1 MAKTTK
7 KVQGIHSLIKFQ
19 RHQGVESLTI
29 EGKQELA
36 DLKQDN
42 KGDTSLILNADKDK
56 VNEIASNVP
65 YLGIAHTT
73 TGEAPNQTKTA
84 TVSQDL
90 TQFPLTGG
98 ELVTV
103 DKTAEGLTL
112 NDTKVKELIDTK
124 AEALKKELGS
134 GAVSGTGA
142 TASPITLNGGELV
155 KVDKSGDTLTLNDSK
170 VKELVE
176 TTKTEILEK
185 VEPTK
190 PLIKPYNL
198 SNIDGNISNATLG
211 ISMDTLSFGAFTI
224 TTQTGSKVESYT
236 YFLHQG
242 VASIYKKTGEN
253 IIVFINCSQFGANV
267 EIYFKNPVDS
277 VYVSGINAYQNE
289 DSQLNVNI
297 ASSNYNEM
305 QANMAE
311 NITTSGN
318 VPQPFDE
325 GYDHL

>member
-42 KGDTSLILNADKDK
+42 KGDTTLILNADKDK
-56 VNEIASNVP
+56 VNELVSAVP
-65 YLGIAHTT
+65 YLDIAHTT

-98 ELVTV
+98 GLVTV

-134 GAVSGTGA
+134 GAGSGTGA
-142 TASPITLNGGELV
+142 TANPITLNGGELV
-155 KVDKSGDTLTLNDSK
+155 TVDKSGDTLTLNDSK

-176 TTKTEILEK
+176 NTKTEILNK
-185 VEPTK
+185 VKTTPATA
-190 PLIKPYNL
+190 LYYNL
-198 SNIDGNISNATLG
+198 NGEEVLSAQYGIAGSTLG
-211 ISMDTLSFGAFTI
+211 YSTFVLSAEHDGQYNSHFVHIPLYNNTTI
-224 TTQTGSKVESYT
+224 
-236 YFLHQG
+236 
-242 VASIYKKTGEN
+242 KKLSDN
-253 IIVFINCSQFGANV
+253 IIIVITPSSEGFQI
-267 EIYFKNPVDS
+267 ELYFKNATSIIISGVDYS
-277 VYVSGINAYQNE
+277 GASKSPTLSINTLSETYADVSARLIPT
-289 DSQLNVNI
+289 I
-297 ASSNYNEM
+297 
-305 QANMAE
+305 
-311 NITTSGN
+311 GN
-318 VPQPFDE
+318 VPKPFDE
-325 GYDHL
+325 DYDYL

>member
-56 VNEIASNVP
+56 VNELVSAVP
-65 YLGIAHTT
+65 YLDIAHTT

-84 TVSQDL
+84 TLNQDL
-90 TQFPLTGG
+90 SHFPLSGG

-103 DKTAEGLTL
+103 DKTSEGLTL
-112 NDTKVKELIDTK
+112 NDTKVKELIETK
-124 AEALKKELGS
+124 ATELKKEIGS
-134 GAVSGTGA
+134 GVGSGTGA
-142 TASPITLNGGELV
+142 TATPITLNGGELV
-155 KVDKSGDTLTLNDSK
+155 TVDKSGDTLTLNDSK

-176 TTKTEILEK
+176 NTKTEILK
-185 VEPTK
+185 TIPPKTPTALQYDLEASEVLSAEYIIGGSK
-190 PLIKPYNL
+190 LRYSTLVLSTEHDGQYENSFIYIPLNNNQTTKKL
-198 SNIDGNISNATLG
+198 SDNVIVRITPSSDGFQIELFFKNATNVV
-211 ISMDTLSFGAFTI
+211 ISGVDYCGTTVTPTLTINTLSETFA
-224 TTQTGSKVESYT
+224 
-236 YFLHQG
+236 
-242 VASIYKKTGEN
+242 
-253 IIVFINCSQFGANV
+253 
-267 EIYFKNPVDS
+267 D
-277 VYVSGINAYQNE
+277 VSAT
-289 DSQLNVNI
+289 L
-297 ASSNYNEM
+297 
-305 QANMAE
+305 
-311 NITTSGN
+311 TPTGN

>member
-29 EGKQELA
+29 EGKESLA

-56 VNEIASNVP
+56 VNEVASAVP
-65 YLGIAHTT
+65 YLEIAHTT
-73 TGEAPNQTKTA
+73 TGETPNQTKTA

-90 TQFPLTGG
+90 TQFPLSGG

-103 DKTAEGLTL
+103 EKTAEGLTL

-134 GAVSGTGA
+134 GTGA
-142 TASPITLNGGELV
+142 TANPITLNGGELV
-155 KVDKSGDTLTLNDSK
+155 TVDKSGDTLTLNDSK

-176 TTKTEILEK
+176 TTKAEILKEAK
-185 VEPTK
+185 PKSGTFPNVYDLEANEILNANFGILGSKITYSTFIVSTVHNGKYENHFVYVPLKIQLTK
-190 PLIKPYNL
+190 KLSENLIVRLTPQSEGFNADLFFKEAT
-198 SNIDGNISNATLG
+198 DVNISGVDYSGSTMTPTLNINESSETYDDVKATL
-211 ISMDTLSFGAFTI
+211 L
-224 TTQTGSKVESYT
+224 
-236 YFLHQG
+236 
-242 VASIYKKTGEN
+242 
-253 IIVFINCSQFGANV
+253 
-267 EIYFKNPVDS
+267 P
-277 VYVSGINAYQNE
+277 
-289 DSQLNVNI
+289 
-297 ASSNYNEM
+297 
-305 QANMAE
+305 
-311 NITTSGN
+311 TSGN

>member
-56 VNEIASNVP
+56 VNEVASDVP
-65 YLGIAHTT
+65 YLEIAHTT
-73 TGEAPNQTKTA
+73 TGTAPNQTKTA

-90 TQFPLTGG
+90 TQFPLSGG

-134 GAVSGTGA
+134 GAGTGTGA
-142 TASPITLNGGELV
+142 TANPITLNGGELV

-176 TTKTEILEK
+176 TTKAEILKEA
-185 VEPTK
+185 K
-190 PLIKPYNL
+190 PKTGTIPNAYNL
-198 SNIDGNISNATLG
+198 SANEVLNANYGILGSQLGYSTFVISTQHNGKYENHFVYVPLLTEVTKKLSDNLIVRITPQYEGFNVVLFFKEATDVNISGIDFSGNPMTPTLNINESSETYDSVKATL
-211 ISMDTLSFGAFTI
+211 L
-224 TTQTGSKVESYT
+224 
-236 YFLHQG
+236 
-242 VASIYKKTGEN
+242 
-253 IIVFINCSQFGANV
+253 
-267 EIYFKNPVDS
+267 P
-277 VYVSGINAYQNE
+277 
-289 DSQLNVNI
+289 
-297 ASSNYNEM
+297 
-305 QANMAE
+305 
-311 NITTSGN
+311 TSGN
-318 VPQPFDE
+318 VPQPLDD
-325 GYDHL
+325 GYDQL

>member
-56 VNEIASNVP
+56 VNELVSAVP
-65 YLGIAHTT
+65 YLDIAHTT
-73 TGEAPNQTKTA
+73 TGTAPNQTKTA

-90 TQFPLTGG
+90 SHFPLSGG

-103 DKTAEGLTL
+103 TKTTEGLTL
-112 NDTKVKELIDTK
+112 DDSKVKELVETK
-124 AEALKKELGS
+124 ATELKKELGS
-134 GAVSGTGA
+134 GTGTGTGA
-142 TASPITLNGGELV
+142 TANPITLNGGELV

-176 TTKTEILEK
+176 NTKTEILK
-185 VEPTK
+185 TIPPKTPTA
-190 PLIKPYNL
+190 LQYDL
-198 SNIDGNISNATLG
+198 EASEVLTAEYSIS
-211 ISMDTLSFGAFTI
+211 
-224 TTQTGSKVESYT
+224 GSKLRYSTLVLSTEHDGQYENH
-236 YFLHQG
+236 F
-242 VASIYKKTGEN
+242 IYIPLNNNGITKKLSDNT
-253 IIVFINCSQFGANV
+253 IIRINPQAEGFH
-267 EIYFKNPVDS
+267 ITLYFKNATNVVISGVD
-277 VYVSGINAYQNE
+277 YCGTTLTPTLL
-289 DSQLNVNI
+289 LNILSETYDDVKATLLPTI
-297 ASSNYNEM
+297 
-305 QANMAE
+305 
-311 NITTSGN
+311 GN
-318 VPQPFDE
+318 VPQPLDD

>member
-56 VNEIASNVP
+56 VNEVASNVP

-84 TVSQDL
+84 TLNQDL
-90 TQFPLTGG
+90 SHFPLSGG

-103 DKTAEGLTL
+103 DKTSEGLTL
-112 NDTKVKELIDTK
+112 NDTKVKELIETK
-124 AEALKKELGS
+124 ATELKKEIGS
-134 GAVSGTGA
+134 GAGSSTGA
-142 TASPITLNGGELV
+142 TATPITLNGGELV
-155 KVDKSGDTLTLNDSK
+155 TVDKSGDTLTLNDSK

-176 TTKTEILEK
+176 NTKTEILKEA
-185 VEPTK
+185 K
-190 PLIKPYNL
+190 PKSGTLPNAYNL
-198 SNIDGNISNATLG
+198 SANEILNGNYG
-211 ISMDTLSFGAFTI
+211 ISGASLGYSTFVI
-224 TTQTGSKVESYT
+224 STQHNGKY
-236 YFLHQG
+236 
-242 VASIYKKTGEN
+242 EN
-253 IIVFINCSQFGANV
+253 HF
-267 EIYFKNPVDS
+267 
-277 VYVSGINAYQNE
+277 VYVPLRNEVTKKLSDNLIVRIRPQSEGFGVELFFKEATDVYIAGIDFSGSIMTPTLNINE
-289 DSQLNVNI
+289 
-297 ASSNYNEM
+297 SSETYDEVK
-305 QANMAE
+305 ANLLP
-311 NITTSGN
+311 TSGN

>member
-56 VNEIASNVP
+56 VNEVSSNVP

-134 GAVSGTGA
+134 GAGSGTGA
-142 TASPITLNGGELV
+142 TASTITLNGGELV
-155 KVDKSGDTLTLNDSK
+155 TVDKSGDTLTLNDSK

-176 TTKTEILEK
+176 NTKTEILK
-185 VEPTK
+185 TIPPKTPTALQYDLEASEVLSAEYSISGSK
-190 PLIKPYNL
+190 LRYSTLVLSAEHDGQYEDHFIYIPLNNNQITKKL
-198 SNIDGNISNATLG
+198 SDNVIVRIIQYSDGFNIALFFKNATNVA
-211 ISMDTLSFGAFTI
+211 ISGVDYCGTILTPTLLLNTLS
-224 TTQTGSKVESYT
+224 ET
-236 YFLHQG
+236 YDD
-242 VASIYKKTGEN
+242 V
-253 IIVFINCSQFGANV
+253 
-267 EIYFKNPVDS
+267 
-277 VYVSGINAYQNE
+277 NATV
-289 DSQLNVNI
+289 LP
-297 ASSNYNEM
+297 
-305 QANMAE
+305 
-311 NITTSGN
+311 TSGN
-318 VPQPFDE
+318 VPKPFDE

>member
-29 EGKQELA
+29 EGKESLA

-56 VNEIASNVP
+56 VNEVASNVP
-65 YLGIAHTT
+65 YIGIAHTT

-84 TVSQDL
+84 TLNQDL
-90 TQFPLTGG
+90 SHFPLSGG

-112 NDTKVKELIDTK
+112 NDTKVKELIETK
-124 AEALKKELGS
+124 ATELKKELGS
-134 GAVSGTGA
+134 SAGSGTGA

-155 KVDKSGDTLTLNDSK
+155 TVDKSGDTLTLNDSK

-176 TTKTEILEK
+176 NTKTEILK
-185 VEPTK
+185 TIPPKTPTALQYDLEAEEVLNAEYSISGSK
-190 PLIKPYNL
+190 LRYSTLVLSTEHDGQYESRFIHIPLNNNQTTKKL
-198 SNIDGNISNATLG
+198 SDNVIVRITPSSEGFQIELFFKNATNVIISGVDYCGTTLTPTLLLNTLSETYDDVNATL
-211 ISMDTLSFGAFTI
+211 L
-224 TTQTGSKVESYT
+224 
-236 YFLHQG
+236 
-242 VASIYKKTGEN
+242 
-253 IIVFINCSQFGANV
+253 
-267 EIYFKNPVDS
+267 P
-277 VYVSGINAYQNE
+277 
-289 DSQLNVNI
+289 
-297 ASSNYNEM
+297 
-305 QANMAE
+305 
-311 NITTSGN
+311 TSGN
-318 VPQPFDE
+318 VPKPFDE

>member
-56 VNEIASNVP
+56 VNEVASNVP

-112 NDTKVKELIDTK
+112 NDTKVKELIETK
-124 AEALKKELGS
+124 ATELKKELGS
-134 GAVSGTGA
+134 GAGSGTGA
-142 TASPITLNGGELV
+142 TASPITLNGGKLV
-155 KVDKSGDTLTLNDSK
+155 TVDKSGDTLTLNDSK

-176 TTKTEILEK
+176 STKAEILKAIPPKKPTASQYDLEAEEVLNAVFGVEGEK
-185 VEPTK
+185 LRYSTFILSLTYNGKNDSHFIHIPIYNNNVIKKLSDNTIISIQPKAEGFYIMLYFKNATSVAISGVDYCNSTDTPT
-190 PLIKPYNL
+190 LTINTL
-198 SNIDGNISNATLG
+198 SETYADVNATL
-211 ISMDTLSFGAFTI
+211 L
-224 TTQTGSKVESYT
+224 
-236 YFLHQG
+236 
-242 VASIYKKTGEN
+242 
-253 IIVFINCSQFGANV
+253 
-267 EIYFKNPVDS
+267 P
-277 VYVSGINAYQNE
+277 
-289 DSQLNVNI
+289 
-297 ASSNYNEM
+297 
-305 QANMAE
+305 
-311 NITTSGN
+311 TSGN

-325 GYDHL
+325 GYDYL

>member
-36 DLKQDN
+36 DLRQDN

-56 VNEIASNVP
+56 VNEVASNVP

-73 TGEAPNQTKTA
+73 TGTAPNQTKTA

-90 TQFPLTGG
+90 THFPLSGG

-103 DKTAEGLTL
+103 DKSAEGLTL

-134 GAVSGTGA
+134 SAGSGTGA

-176 TTKTEILEK
+176 NTKTEILNK
-185 VEPTK
+185 VKTTPNTA
-190 PLIKPYNL
+190 LYYNL
-198 SNIDGNISNATLG
+198 NGEEVLSAEYEIFGSTLG
-211 ISMDTLSFGAFTI
+211 YSTFVLSVEHDGQYNSHFVHIPLYNNTTIKKLSDNTIIEISPRPEGFHLN
-224 TTQTGSKVESYT
+224 
-236 YFLHQG
+236 L
-242 VASIYKKTGEN
+242 
-253 IIVFINCSQFGANV
+253 
-267 EIYFKNPVDS
+267 YFKNATSVLISGVDYS
-277 VYVSGINAYQNE
+277 GTTVTPTLSINTLSETYTDVSAR
-289 DSQLNVNI
+289 LTP
-297 ASSNYNEM
+297 
-305 QANMAE
+305 
-311 NITTSGN
+311 TTGN

>member
-29 EGKQELA
+29 EGKESLA

-56 VNEIASNVP
+56 VNEVVSNVP

-90 TQFPLTGG
+90 TQFPLSGG

-134 GAVSGTGA
+134 GAGSGTGA

-155 KVDKSGDTLTLNDSK
+155 TVDKSGDTLTLNDSK

-176 TTKTEILEK
+176 STKTEILNK
-185 VEPTK
+185 VKTTPNTA
-190 PLIKPYNL
+190 LYYNL
-198 SNIDGNISNATLG
+198 EGEEVLSAEYSISGSKLGYSTLVLSTEQGGQYESCFIHIPLNNNQTTKKLSDNVIVKITPFSEGFQIELFFKNATNVIISGVDYCGTTLTPTLMLNTLTETFADVNATL
-211 ISMDTLSFGAFTI
+211 L
-224 TTQTGSKVESYT
+224 
-236 YFLHQG
+236 
-242 VASIYKKTGEN
+242 
-253 IIVFINCSQFGANV
+253 
-267 EIYFKNPVDS
+267 P
-277 VYVSGINAYQNE
+277 
-289 DSQLNVNI
+289 
-297 ASSNYNEM
+297 
-305 QANMAE
+305 
-311 NITTSGN
+311 TSGN
-318 VPQPFDE
+318 VPKPFDE

>member
-84 TVSQDL
+84 TVSQNL

-98 ELVTV
+98 ELVT
-103 DKTAEGLTL
+103 
-112 NDTKVKELIDTK
+112 
-124 AEALKKELGS
+124 
-134 GAVSGTGA
+134 
-142 TASPITLNGGELV
+142 
-155 KVDKSGDTLTLNDSK
+155 VDKSGDTLTLNDSK

-176 TTKTEILEK
+176 STKTEIIKEVKPKTIAGVQYDLSGTEVLNARYAIEGEQLRYSTLIISTEHDYK
-185 VEPTK
+185 YNSYFIHIPLNNNQTTK
-190 PLIKPYNL
+190 KLSDNLIVRITPKAEGFMIELFFKNAT
-198 SNIDGNISNATLG
+198 DVNISGVDYCNSTLLPTLDTNTLSDTYDSVNATL
-211 ISMDTLSFGAFTI
+211 T
-224 TTQTGSKVESYT
+224 
-236 YFLHQG
+236 
-242 VASIYKKTGEN
+242 
-253 IIVFINCSQFGANV
+253 
-267 EIYFKNPVDS
+267 P
-277 VYVSGINAYQNE
+277 
-289 DSQLNVNI
+289 
-297 ASSNYNEM
+297 
-305 QANMAE
+305 
-311 NITTSGN
+311 TSGN

>member
-73 TGEAPNQTKTA
+73 TGTAPNQTKTA

-90 TQFPLTGG
+90 TQFPLSGG

-103 DKTAEGLTL
+103 TKTTEGLTL

-134 GAVSGTGA
+134 GAGSGTGA
-142 TASPITLNGGELV
+142 TANPITLNGGELV
-155 KVDKSGDTLTLNDSK
+155 TVDKSGDTLTLNDSK

-176 TTKTEILEK
+176 NTKTEILKTIPPKKPTASQYDLEAEEVLNANFGVEGEK
-185 VEPTK
+185 LRYSTFILSLEYNGKFDSHFIYIPINNNKT
-190 PLIKPYNL
+190 IKKL
-198 SNIDGNISNATLG
+198 SDN
-211 ISMDTLSFGAFTI
+211 TI
-224 TTQTGSKVESYT
+224 
-236 YFLHQG
+236 
-242 VASIYKKTGEN
+242 
-253 IIVFINCSQFGANV
+253 IIINPKSEGFH
-267 EIYFKNPVDS
+267 IMLYFKNATS
-277 VYVSGINAYQNE
+277 VAISGIDYCNSTETPTLTINTLSETYA
-289 DSQLNVNI
+289 DVSARLTP
-297 ASSNYNEM
+297 
-305 QANMAE
+305 
-311 NITTSGN
+311 TTGN

-325 GYDHL
+325 DYDHL

>member
-56 VNEIASNVP
+56 VNEVSSNVP
-65 YLGIAHTT
+65 YLEVAHTT

-90 TQFPLTGG
+90 TQFPLSGG

-134 GAVSGTGA
+134 SAGSGTGA
-142 TASPITLNGGELV
+142 TANPITLNGGELV
-155 KVDKSGDTLTLNDSK
+155 TVDKSGDTLTLNDSK

-176 TTKTEILEK
+176 STKTEILSK
-185 VEPTK
+185 VTTPKQTE
-190 PLIKPYNL
+190 LYYNL
-198 SNIDGNISNATLG
+198 EGSEALSAEYGIHGSKLGYSTLVLSTEHDGQYESHFIHIPLNNNQTIKKLSDNVIVRIIPSAEGFHIGLFFKNATRVI
-211 ISMDTLSFGAFTI
+211 ISGVDYCGTIATPELLINTMSETYDDLKATL
-224 TTQTGSKVESYT
+224 
-236 YFLHQG
+236 L
-242 VASIYKKTGEN
+242 
-253 IIVFINCSQFGANV
+253 
-267 EIYFKNPVDS
+267 P
-277 VYVSGINAYQNE
+277 
-289 DSQLNVNI
+289 
-297 ASSNYNEM
+297 
-305 QANMAE
+305 
-311 NITTSGN
+311 TSGN
-318 VPQPFDE
+318 VPQPFELE
-325 GYDHL
+325 GDHL

>member
-56 VNEIASNVP
+56 VNEVASNVP

-176 TTKTEILEK
+176 TTKTEILKK

-242 VASIYKKTGEN
+242 VAPIYRKTGEN
-253 IIVFINCSQFGANV
+253 IIVFISCSQFGANV
-267 EIYFKNPVDS
+267 EIYFKNPVDTI
-277 VYVSGINAYQNE
+277 YVSGINAYQNE
-289 DSQLNVNI
+289 DTQLNVNI
-297 ASSNYNEM
+297 ASSNYNEI
-305 QANMAE
+305 QP
-311 NITTSGN
+311 TSGN

-325 GYDHL
+325 DYDHL

>member
-56 VNEIASNVP
+56 VNEVASNVP

-73 TGEAPNQTKTA
+73 TGKAPNQTKTA

-134 GAVSGTGA
+134 GAGTGTGV

-176 TTKTEILEK
+176 TTKAEILKEA
-185 VEPTK
+185 K
-190 PLIKPYNL
+190 PKTGTLPNAYNL
-198 SNIDGNISNATLG
+198 SANEVLNANYGILGNQLGYSTFVISSLHNGNYENHFVYVPLLNEVTKKLSDNLIVRITPQSEGFNVVLFFKEATDVNISGIDFSVSTMTPTLNINESSETYDSVKATL
-211 ISMDTLSFGAFTI
+211 LP
-224 TTQTGSKVESYT
+224 TT
-236 YFLHQG
+236 
-242 VASIYKKTGEN
+242 
-253 IIVFINCSQFGANV
+253 
-267 EIYFKNPVDS
+267 
-277 VYVSGINAYQNE
+277 
-289 DSQLNVNI
+289 
-297 ASSNYNEM
+297 
-305 QANMAE
+305 
-311 NITTSGN
+311 GN

>member
-56 VNEIASNVP
+56 VNEVASNVP

-103 DKTAEGLTL
+103 EKTAEGLTL
-112 NDTKVKELIDTK
+112 NDAKVKELVDTK

-134 GAVSGTGA
+134 GTGG

-176 TTKTEILEK
+176 TTKAEILKEA
-185 VEPTK
+185 K
-190 PLIKPYNL
+190 PATGTLPNAYNL
-198 SNIDGNISNATLG
+198 SGNEVLNATYGLLG
-211 ISMDTLSFGAFTI
+211 NTLGYSTFIISAFHNGQYENHFVYVPLLNEVTKKLS
-224 TTQTGSKVESYT
+224 KN
-236 YFLHQG
+236 L
-242 VASIYKKTGEN
+242 
-253 IIVFINCSQFGANV
+253 IVRIRPQAEGFNV
-267 EIYFKNPVDS
+267 ELFFKEASD
-277 VYVSGINAYQNE
+277 
-289 DSQLNVNI
+289 VNI
-297 ASSNYNEM
+297 AGVDFSQSTMTPTLETNESSETY
-305 QANMAE
+305 ASVLA
-311 NITTSGN
+311 TLLPTSGN

>member
-56 VNEIASNVP
+56 VNEVASNVP

-98 ELVTV
+98 ELV
-103 DKTAEGLTL
+103 
-112 NDTKVKELIDTK
+112 
-124 AEALKKELGS
+124 
-134 GAVSGTGA
+134 
-142 TASPITLNGGELV
+142 

-176 TTKTEILEK
+176 STKTEILKAIPPKKPTALQYDLEAEEVLSAEFGVEGEK
-185 VEPTK
+185 LRYSTFILSLEYNGKYDSHFIHIPINNNNITK
-190 PLIKPYNL
+190 KL
-198 SNIDGNISNATLG
+198 SDNTIISIIPKSEGFYVTL
-211 ISMDTLSFGAFTI
+211 
-224 TTQTGSKVESYT
+224 
-236 YFLHQG
+236 
-242 VASIYKKTGEN
+242 
-253 IIVFINCSQFGANV
+253 
-267 EIYFKNPVDS
+267 YFKNATS
-277 VYVSGINAYQNE
+277 VAISGLDYCNSTETPTLTINTLSETFADVSAT
-289 DSQLNVNI
+289 LTP
-297 ASSNYNEM
+297 
-305 QANMAE
+305 
-311 NITTSGN
+311 TTGN

-325 GYDHL
+325 DYNRL

>member
-56 VNEIASNVP
+56 VNEVASNVP

-134 GAVSGTGA
+134 GAGTGTGA

-176 TTKTEILEK
+176 STKTEILKEARPK
-185 VEPTK
+185 TGTLPNV
-190 PLIKPYNL
+190 YNL
-198 SNIDGNISNATLG
+198 EANEVLNANFGILGAKIVYSTFIVSTLHNGQYENHFVYVPLKTQLTKKLSENLIVRLTPQAEGFNAELFFKEATDVNISGIDFSASTMTPTLNINESSETYDSVKATL
-211 ISMDTLSFGAFTI
+211 LP
-224 TTQTGSKVESYT
+224 TT
-236 YFLHQG
+236 
-242 VASIYKKTGEN
+242 
-253 IIVFINCSQFGANV
+253 
-267 EIYFKNPVDS
+267 
-277 VYVSGINAYQNE
+277 
-289 DSQLNVNI
+289 
-297 ASSNYNEM
+297 
-305 QANMAE
+305 
-311 NITTSGN
+311 GN

-325 GYDHL
+325 GYDRL

>member
-29 EGKQELA
+29 EGKESLA
-36 DLKQDN
+36 DLKQDS

-56 VNEIASNVP
+56 VNEVSSNVP

-134 GAVSGTGA
+134 GTGA

-155 KVDKSGDTLTLNDSK
+155 TVDKSGDTLTLNDSK

-176 TTKTEILEK
+176 TTKAEILKEA
-185 VEPTK
+185 K
-190 PLIKPYNL
+190 PATGTLPNAYNL
-198 SNIDGNISNATLG
+198 YSNEVLNATYGLLG
-211 ISMDTLSFGAFTI
+211 AQLGYSTFVISAFHNGQYENHFVYVPLSNEVT
-224 TTQTGSKVESYT
+224 
-236 YFLHQG
+236 
-242 VASIYKKTGEN
+242 KKLSDN
-253 IIVFINCSQFGANV
+253 IIVTVRPQAEGFNV
-267 EIYFKNPVDS
+267 ELFFKEASEVTIAGVDFS
-277 VYVSGINAYQNE
+277 NSTMTPILTINE
-289 DSQLNVNI
+289 
-297 ASSNYNEM
+297 SSETY
-305 QANMAE
+305 ANRLA
-311 NITTSGN
+311 NLLPTSGN

-325 GYDHL
+325 DYDHL

>member
-29 EGKQELA
+29 EGKESLA

-42 KGDTSLILNADKDK
+42 KGDTSIILNADKDK
-56 VNEIASNVP
+56 VNEVASNVP

-73 TGEAPNQTKTA
+73 TGTAPNQTKTA

-90 TQFPLTGG
+90 TQFPLSGG

-134 GAVSGTGA
+134 GSGSGTGA
-142 TASPITLNGGELV
+142 TATPITLNGGELV

-176 TTKTEILEK
+176 NTKTEILKEVNPK
-185 VEPTK
+185 TGTLPNV
-190 PLIKPYNL
+190 YNL
-198 SNIDGNISNATLG
+198 EANEVLNANFG
-211 ISMDTLSFGAFTI
+211 IL
-224 TTQTGSKVESYT
+224 GSKISYST
-236 YFLHQG
+236 FIVSTLHNRK
-242 VASIYKKTGEN
+242 YEN
-253 IIVFINCSQFGANV
+253 HF
-267 EIYFKNPVDS
+267 
-277 VYVSGINAYQNE
+277 VYVPLQTQLTKKLSENLIVRLTPQAEGFNADLFFKE
-289 DSQLNVNI
+289 ATNVNI
-297 ASSNYNEM
+297 SGVDYSGSSMIPTLNINESSETYDGVK
-305 QANMAE
+305 A
-311 NITTSGN
+311 TLLPTSGN

>member
-56 VNEIASNVP
+56 VNELVSAVP
-65 YLGIAHTT
+65 YLDIAHTT

-90 TQFPLTGG
+90 TQFPLSGG

-103 DKTAEGLTL
+103 EKTAEGLTL
-112 NDTKVKELIDTK
+112 NDAKVKELVDTK

-134 GAVSGTGA
+134 GTGG

-155 KVDKSGDTLTLNDSK
+155 KVDKSGDTLTLNDGK
-170 VKELVE
+170 VKELVD
-176 TTKTEILEK
+176 TKTNQVKTELIGMLPQK
-185 VEPTK
+185 VIIE
-190 PLIKPYNL
+190 
-198 SNIDGNISNATLG
+198 
-211 ISMDTLSFGAFTI
+211 
-224 TTQTGSKVESYT
+224 
-236 YFLHQG
+236 
-242 VASIYKKTGEN
+242 KTGE
-253 IIVFINCSQFGANV
+253 INNAILNLAMR
-267 EIYFKNPVDS
+267 VDDTIGYIS
-277 VYVSGINAYQNE
+277 VVCLFTDNTTALIDLSVPN
-289 DSQLNVNI
+289 
-297 ASSNYNEM
+297 SNYNFDK
-305 QANMAE
+305 AE
-311 NITTSGN
+311 QGVYINWSISSESLALNLYFKKTVQSVETRTIVFGDLYEQPSMETNSLEGTYDSHITIGN
-318 VPQPFDE
+318 TPQTLD
-325 GYDHL
+325 GDHL

>member
-29 EGKQELA
+29 EGKESLA

-56 VNEIASNVP
+56 VNEVVSNVP

-134 GAVSGTGA
+134 GAGGGTGA
-142 TASPITLNGGELV
+142 TASQYDLEAEEVLNAEFGVEGEKLRYSTFILSLEYNGKYDSHFIHIPINNNEITNKLSDNTIIRIQPKAEGFYITL
-155 KVDKSGDTLTLNDSK
+155 
-170 VKELVE
+170 
-176 TTKTEILEK
+176 
-185 VEPTK
+185 
-190 PLIKPYNL
+190 
-198 SNIDGNISNATLG
+198 
-211 ISMDTLSFGAFTI
+211 
-224 TTQTGSKVESYT
+224 
-236 YFLHQG
+236 
-242 VASIYKKTGEN
+242 
-253 IIVFINCSQFGANV
+253 
-267 EIYFKNPVDS
+267 YFKNATSVAISGVDYCNS
-277 VYVSGINAYQNE
+277 TETPTLTINRMSETFADVSAT
-289 DSQLNVNI
+289 LTP
-297 ASSNYNEM
+297 
-305 QANMAE
+305 
-311 NITTSGN
+311 TTGN
-318 VPQPFDE
+318 VPQPLDDD
-325 GYDHL
+325 YDHL

>member
-56 VNEIASNVP
+56 VNEVASNVP

-103 DKTAEGLTL
+103 TKSAEGLTL
-112 NDTKVKELIDTK
+112 DDSKVKELVETK
-124 AEALKKELGS
+124 ATELKKELGS
-134 GAVSGTGA
+134 GAGTGTGA
-142 TASPITLNGGELV
+142 TANPITLNGGELV
-155 KVDKSGDTLTLNDSK
+155 KVDKSGDTLTLNDGK
-170 VKELVE
+170 VKELVD
-176 TTKTEILEK
+176 TKTNQVKTELIGMLPQKVLIEK
-185 VEPTK
+185 TGKINNAVLNLPIRVEDTVGYISVVCYFSDNTTA
-190 PLIKPYNL
+190 LINL
-198 SNIDGNISNATLG
+198 SVPN
-211 ISMDTLSFGAFTI
+211 
-224 TTQTGSKVESYT
+224 
-236 YFLHQG
+236 
-242 VASIYKKTGEN
+242 
-253 IIVFINCSQFGANV
+253 
-267 EIYFKNPVDS
+267 
-277 VYVSGINAYQNE
+277 
-289 DSQLNVNI
+289 
-297 ASSNYNEM
+297 SNYNFDKVEQGVYVNWDISRESVALNLYFKKTLQSVETRSIVFGDLYEQPSM
-305 QANMAE
+305 EVNQLE
-311 NITTSGN
+311 GTYDSHITSGN
-318 VPQPFDE
+318 APKPLDD